1 MPTRDEHKAAFRQ
14 LLDLLHTSLDTCA
27 AAIRSLPGA
36 PEQAA
41 LEAHFEVLLDRH
53 ADLYGIGT
61 YENNVTS
68 AIFSS
73 AVHNEAWMAL
83 EHEAEASRPRVT
95 SEEERQELLARAA
108 SHRRRARALIDAC
121 RRGVRLR
128 VPQGIPHVDPYRG
141 VYITPDTPEVRRLLT
156 YDREPF
162 IRFRDG
168 VVATVHDSRI
178 ADFQAL
184 DAAVAV
190 LYLDGDALHDAAV
203 DAAQSAAA
211 QAALERDFAARLEYS
226 EREGK
231 GVGEPI
237 AAQTRRALLHQSH
250 VLRNLGRRA
259 ASEHPAAHQ
268 AMTPVLREH
277 TAMLLDAIAAFP
289 VAPAV
294 RGGPDA
300 LLSAVV
306 DQERRMTAH
315 AAAWAASARA
325 EDAAGL
331 RAHFEAAERPSDAL
345 APLVRNTAP

>member
-1 MPTRDEHKAAFRQ
+1 MSTRDEHKAAFRQ
-14 LLDLLHTSLDTCA
+14 LLDLLHASLDTCA
-27 AAIRSLPGA
+27 AAIRALPGA

-95 SEEERQELLARAA
+95 SEEERQELLARA
-108 SHRRRARALIDAC
+108 SLHRRRAHALIDAC
-121 RRGVRLR
+121 RRGPRLR
-128 VPQGIPHVDPYRG
+128 VPRGIPHVDPYRG
-141 VYITPDTPEVRRLLT
+141 VYIAPDTPEVRRLLM

-168 VVATVHDSRI
+168 VVATVRDSRI
-178 ADFQAL
+178 ADLQAL
-184 DAAVAV
+184 GAAVIV

-203 DAAQSAAA
+203 EATQSAAG
-211 QAALERDFAARLEYS
+211 QPALERDLAARLEYS
-226 EREGK
+226 EREGQ
-231 GVGEPI
+231 GVGEPF

-259 ASEHPAAHQ
+259 ASEHPAAHE
-268 AMTPVLREH
+268 AMSPVLREH
-277 TAMLLDAIAAFP
+277 TAMLLDALAAFP
-289 VAPAV
+289 VAPAA
-294 RGGPDA
+294 RGGPEA

-315 AAAWAASARA
+315 AATWAVRASA

-331 RAHFEAAERPSDAL
+331 RAHFEAAQRPSDAL
-345 APLVRNTAP
+345 TPLVRNTAH